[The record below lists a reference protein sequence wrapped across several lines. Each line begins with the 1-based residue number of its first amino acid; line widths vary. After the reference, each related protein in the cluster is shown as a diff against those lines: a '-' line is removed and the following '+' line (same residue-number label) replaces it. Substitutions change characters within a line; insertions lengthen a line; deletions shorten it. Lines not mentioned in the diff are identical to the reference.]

1 MKKSSCI
8 HQTYGEFRDI
18 SNNHPQIFGYLRVL
32 GDVRALILL
41 NFKEASVSFNI
52 QDVEDLDAYTLVLSN
67 YDGMNPDNGKLQGAD
82 IVLRG
87 YEGRVYLKK

>member
-1 MKKSSCI
+1 ML
-8 HQTYGEFRDI
+8 D
-18 SNNHPQIFGYLRVL
+18 
-32 GDVRALILL
+32 DVRALILL
-41 NFKEASVSFNI
+41 NFKETSVSFNI

-67 YDGMNPDNGKLQGAD
+67 YDDMNPDDGKLQGAD

>member
-1 MKKSSCI
+1 M
-8 HQTYGEFRDI
+8 
-18 SNNHPQIFGYLRVL
+18 L

-41 NFKEASVSFNI
+41 NFKETSVSFNI

-67 YDGMNPDNGKLQGAD
+67 YDDMNPGNGKLQGAD